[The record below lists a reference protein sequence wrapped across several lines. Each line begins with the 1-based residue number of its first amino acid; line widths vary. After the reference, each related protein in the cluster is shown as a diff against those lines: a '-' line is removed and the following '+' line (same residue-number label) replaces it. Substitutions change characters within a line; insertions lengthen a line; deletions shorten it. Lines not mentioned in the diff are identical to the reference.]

1 MIVTPAAIAYGCL
14 SLLAL
19 VLSSALVVLTAQRL
33 QVAEAKADRGGAL
46 ALALAIGY
54 AVLVLRLLAWPAL
67 YVMLASYVGLVRGS
81 MCVYGVTQAM
91 PGVTA
96 ALQLVEPAAFVV
108 CGATMALLGAYRAG
122 AAVRPRRLLSHLA
135 LAAGISLAASI
146 IGLTFLLAPKPTQE
160 VSCCSAVAET
170 PAAAGPSGLRLAAG
184 TSRAVMAVTQSLALA
199 LVLVQLWQLAMPS
212 RGRALLAAP
221 IALAHAAAAVVA
233 LFGPIA
239 PVLTGMRSHHCAYC
253 LLSPRYAPHG
263 LGALGFL
270 LLALA
275 TAMPVWLA
283 WLPLATGL
291 EESARARRWRTAGVA
306 ALVVFWAL
314 VLAPYLRG

>member
-19 VLSSALVVLTAQRL
+19 LLSSALVVLTAQRL
-33 QVAEAKADRGGAL
+33 QAAGEKADRGGAL

-67 YVMLASYVGLVRGS
+67 YLMLASYVGLVRGS

-91 PGVTA
+91 PVVTA
-96 ALQLVEPAAFVV
+96 ALQLAEPVAFVV
-108 CGATMALLGAYRAG
+108 SGATLALLGAYRAG
-122 AAVRPRRLLSHLA
+122 AAVGPRRLLAHLA
-135 LAAGISLAASI
+135 LAAAISLAASV
-146 IGLTFLLAPKPTQE
+146 IGLAFLLAPKPTQE

-170 PAAAGPSGLRLAAG
+170 PAAGGPSGLQLAAG
-184 TSRAVMAVTQSLALA
+184 TSRAVMALTQSLALA
-199 LVLVQLWQLAMPS
+199 LLLVQLWQLASPS

-221 IALAHAAAAVVA
+221 IALAHAAAAVAA

-253 LLSPRYAPHG
+253 LLNPRYAPYGSGAAG
-263 LGALGFL
+263 LG

-275 TAMPVWLA
+275 TAMPLWLA
-283 WLPLATGL
+283 WLPLATGQD
-291 EESARARRWRTAGVA
+291 ESARARRWRAAGVA
-306 ALVVFWAL
+306 ALALFWAL
-314 VLAPYLRG
+314 VLVPYLRG